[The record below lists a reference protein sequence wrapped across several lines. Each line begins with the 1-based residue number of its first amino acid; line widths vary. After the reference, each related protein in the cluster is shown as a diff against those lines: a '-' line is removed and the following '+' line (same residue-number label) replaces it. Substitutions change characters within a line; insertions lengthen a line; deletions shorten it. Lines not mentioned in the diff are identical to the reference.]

1 MVMVVV
7 QELVLKIIMQ
17 ILFIFNESD
26 ASIKE
31 DTTTIR
37 IYKNMDS
44 GYGSIDSTCIISAIL
59 YDIND
64 DSDDNMEHES
74 FITCNLKH
82 ISIYWYYLSS
92 YGENGSSIIGIS
104 SKYAFDYITYFSFK
118 YFYI

>member
-1 MVMVVV
+1 MY
-7 QELVLKIIMQ
+7 QLCTRIKRYKIIYKY
-17 ILFIFNESD
+17 D

-82 ISIYWYYLSS
+82 ISIYWYYLSI

-104 SKYAFDYITYFSFK
+104 SKYTFDYMTYFSFK

>member
-1 MVMVVV
+1 MVEHHLAIKHV
-7 QELVLKIIMQ
+7 MQ

-31 DTTTIR
+31 DTTNIR
-37 IYKNMDS
+37 IYKNLNN

-59 YDIND
+59 YNIND

-74 FITCNLKH
+74 FITCNLKN

-92 YGENGSSIIGIS
+92 YGNGSSIIGIS
-104 SKYAFDYITYFSFK
+104 SKYVFDYITYFSFK